1 MEVVAAA
8 RAGCDS
14 EWEERTMMQRS
25 GISAEGAEGRAV
37 VEEFWRRM
45 DAADFE
51 SAGALLHD
59 DYVGEWPQSRER
71 IRGRAN
77 FIAINAHYPGRWRIA
92 LKTIVAEGDRVATE
106 VVLFNAES
114 GRRDR
119 AVSLFELRDRR
130 IASEVDYWPEPY
142 DAPAWRAE
150 WVERG
155 EEG

>member
-25 GISAEGAEGRAV
+25 GISAEGPKGGRLSRSSGAG
-37 VEEFWRRM
+37 WTPQTLK
-45 DAADFE
+45 

-92 LKTIVAEGDRVATE
+92 LKTIVAEGDRVATGTAA
-106 VVLFNAES
+106 NAES